1 MNMLELETLRIEVG
15 DDTAVA
21 TLCHP
26 ERLNA
31 VAGGLLADLVSLAEW
46 LRERDDLHFLILDH
60 DGPVFSAGAHL
71 GEIREFLSDRASTG
85 AKVRANQRLAQDM
98 MAKMSSI
105 DQISFAALRGS
116 AYGAGMAI
124 AMTCDFR
131 VMAEDA
137 VVRLPETNLGM
148 FLAYGSTPRLV
159 KAIGLSRA
167 KEMILFAAD
176 WSAERCLAVGA
187 VERIA
192 PKEEVRPTIEVMI
205 ATLRQRDWPALRVAK
220 QIANAAAAVQ
230 FGDMIMSEPELVAA
244 PFTRDTVRER
254 LDAFLNRRGQL
265 E

>member
-1 MNMLELETLRIEVG
+1 MTIGELETLRIEVG
-15 DDTAVA
+15 SDTVVA
-21 TLCHP
+21 TMCRP

-31 VAGGLLADLVSLAEW
+31 VGTQLLADLVSLAEW

-71 GEIREFLSDRASTG
+71 GEVREYLSDRASAA

-98 MAKMSSI
+98 MAKMSGI
-105 DQISFAALRGS
+105 DQISFAAMRGS

-131 VMAEDA
+131 VMAENA

-148 FLAYGSTPRLV
+148 FLTYGSTPRLV

-167 KEMILFAAD
+167 KEMIFFALD
-176 WSAERCLAVGA
+176 WSAQKCLDVGA
-187 VERIA
+187 VERTV
-192 PKEEVRPTIEVMI
+192 PKDEVRPTIESMI
-205 ATLRQRDWPALRVAK
+205 ALLRERDWHALRVGK

-244 PFTRDTVRER
+244 PFTRDTISES
-254 LDAFLNRRGQL
+254 LDAFLNRRAKPS
-265 E
+265 